1 MDPASAIAPFCFVLI
16 ISLIREAIEDIVRI
30 INNFTNVHRKKLNTT
45 DYTITR
51 FPFNTTVKISVLKK
65 YIGKKFQSEKL
76 LK

>member
-30 INNFTNVHRKKLNTT
+30 IYNFNNVLRKKLNTT

-51 FPFNTTVKISVLKK
+51 FHFNTTVKINVLKK
-65 YIGKKFQSEKL
+65 YIGKKFRLEKS